1 MTTNDGWTM
10 LVGEDADAALD
21 RYIAAHRPKG
31 TRPLHAQLRA
41 ENEHLRLSLL
51 TMAARE
57 RETAAE
63 RDALRVMLAEAR
75 ERSVG
80 CAAFDAIDAENTR
93 LRSLLSKMH
102 GAVGMLANSH
112 LLREDKLQAIAHD
125 LVLSALLAHPLPWR
139 VEQDWTHE
147 VTAADGTI
155 IAKCMTYDRAAAI
168 VAMAQAIRADLDTPT
183 EEAATDG
190 KGDDDEPR

>member
-1 MTTNDGWTM
+1 MTQEGARH
-10 LVGEDADAALD
+10 LAE
-21 RYIAAHRPKG
+21 
-31 TRPLHAQLRA
+31 PLH
-41 ENEHLRLSLL
+41 
-51 TMAARE
+51 
-57 RETAAE
+57 
-63 RDALRVMLAEAR
+63 
-75 ERSVG
+75 
-80 CAAFDAIDAENTR
+80 
-93 LRSLLSKMH
+93 
-102 GAVGMLANSH
+102 
-112 LLREDKLQAIAHD
+112 
-125 LVLSALLAHPLPWR
+125 HPLPWR